1 MPGNPT
7 AKMHLHAGIDEMTG
21 SDGSSDT
28 RFIAPHPRLQPYL
41 SVYYFTAIDSPDG
54 RPVNDW
60 MNPEWASVRFRYSGD
75 TLGGFVGEP
84 LREIPPMH
92 FVGPTSLAG
101 PFSAMHARIAS
112 IGFLPAGWCMFIDQS
127 ADIWA
132 DRLDDAARVKTP
144 VDFEQM
150 MRVARTATSLD
161 EMAERFDA
169 ILLDALDNRPL
180 IDPKGEERVRAAHA
194 ALLDPEITTVAQMA
208 ERMQMSIAQLQRL
221 SSRIFGFPPKLLLR
235 RQRFVRTLAVIMRD
249 PESNWS
255 AALDAHYYDQ
265 AHFNRDFRQFFKMSP
280 REYRAQP
287 HPIIGAASKARM
299 AVLGDPLQALQKPGR
314 KPAH

>member
-1 MPGNPT
+1 
-7 AKMHLHAGIDEMTG
+7 MTG
-21 SDGSSDT
+21 TDGSSHT

-41 SVYYFTAIDSPDG
+41 SVYYFTSIDSLDG
-54 RPVNDW
+54 QPVRDW

-75 TLGGFVGEP
+75 TQGGFVGQE
-84 LREIPPMH
+84 LVEVPPMH

-101 PFSAMHARIAS
+101 PFAAMHARIAS
-112 IGFLPAGWCMFIDQS
+112 IGFLPVGWCMFIDES
-127 ADIWA
+127 ADIWS
-132 DRLDDAARVKTP
+132 DRLDDAALVKTP
-144 VDFEQM
+144 VAFDRM
-150 MRVARTATSLD
+150 MDATLNCATLD
-161 EMAERFDA
+161 EMAAAFDA

-194 ALLDPEITTVAQMA
+194 ALLDPEITTVKQLAD
-208 ERMQMSIAQLQRL
+208 RLQMSIAQLQRL
-221 SSRIFGFPPKLLLR
+221 SLRIFGFPPKLLLR

-255 AALDAHYYDQ
+255 DALDMHYHDQ

-299 AVLGDPLQALQKPGR
+299 AALGDPLQALQKPGL